1 MQKQEQFSVLLS
13 KIYFLFLAS
22 DMEIIP
28 DVSQKTPSGYLTLTN
43 IKTQSWTVVIGLATS
58 SPVL

>member
-43 IKTQSWTVVIGLATS
+43 IKTQS
-58 SPVL
+58 